1 MLSKASSII
10 SSRRQSV
17 SPRRSSPTREG
28 NASPSRSPLR
38 SPILEEELAS
48 SASIS
53 SPNAQRVSK
62 AASTFADFFSG
73 SSEVVNGFST
83 TPNRQESYYTA
94 RARPGHSRANSTM
107 SGVASFFG
115 RSPPTKHHRNVEEE
129 EEDAMLNLDIDRELF
144 PQGVPN
150 EIGLP
155 DFDDLRGNAERLFMH
170 MQISYQAKVE
180 ALREQRAAH
189 QSQQY
194 ELDEQ
199 ETRAAHL
206 KSQLR
211 SISQE
216 QEERIQRLEAE
227 LEMEKSL
234 RKAEQETRARSVR
247 LVSKDEKPSLQQPGF
262 DGHRLFSGEREDGLY
277 SLSQA
282 GFDSGDESADES
294 SGGSRCWS
302 PPDTPSLMSR
312 SESPVRP
319 GWPGLAAANMME
331 ENLRLKAR
339 ISELEETVDNCLGL
353 VSC

>member
-1 MLSKASSII
+1 M
-10 SSRRQSV
+10 V
-17 SPRRSSPTREG
+17 T
-28 NASPSRSPLR
+28 
-38 SPILEEELAS
+38 
-48 SASIS
+48 
-53 SPNAQRVSK
+53 
-62 AASTFADFFSG
+62 
-73 SSEVVNGFST
+73 GFST
-83 TPNRQESYYTA
+83 APKRQESYYTS
-94 RARPGHSRANSTM
+94 RPRLGHSRTNSTI

-115 RSPPTKHHRNVEEE
+115 RSSPTKQLRNVEQE
-129 EEDAMLNLDIDRELF
+129 EEDTMLHLDIDKELF

-180 ALREQRAAH
+180 ALREHRAAH

-199 ETRAAHL
+199 ETRTSHL

-216 QEERIQRLEAE
+216 QEESIQRLEAE
-227 LEMEKSL
+227 LAMEKSL
-234 RKAEQETRARSVR
+234 RKAEQETRMRSVR
-247 LVSKDEKPSLQQPGF
+247 IVSKDEKPSLQQPGF

-282 GFDSGDESADES
+282 GFDSGDESVDES

-319 GWPGLAAANMME
+319 GWPGLGTASIME
-331 ENLRLKAR
+331 ENLRLRAR
-339 ISELEETVDNCLGL
+339 ISELEETVDGCLGL
-353 VSC
+353 VAM